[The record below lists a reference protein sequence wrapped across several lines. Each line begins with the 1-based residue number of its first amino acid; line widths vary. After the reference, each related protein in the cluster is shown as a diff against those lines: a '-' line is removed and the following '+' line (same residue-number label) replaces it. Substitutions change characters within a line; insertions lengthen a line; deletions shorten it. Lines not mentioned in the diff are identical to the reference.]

1 MTEFDRLRQA
11 HSETLSVVSHDI
23 RAPLGVILGALTE
36 LANPQVGAL
45 NDDQRTLLQLVRRS
59 SEKLSRLANNVMFL
73 NRIESAQPDAGS
85 GDRVTPIELARHP
98 SDLRVVVRRAVE
110 AFERSGELGK
120 IALTTTLPE
129 EAAMTNIDAER
140 IGHLLANVV
149 ANALRFARKAVS
161 IAIASD
167 AEGVHLVVDDDGPG
181 FVDAMIPTLFD
192 RTLRPSVTAGKP
204 PRGLGLV
211 VVKGIVDAHDA
222 IVRAENIPGDTPH
235 EDAPAASVRPK
246 GARIRVTFPN
256 VTFPNVAA
264 TT

>member
-1 MTEFDRLRQA
+1 MSEFDRLRQA

-73 NRIESAQPDAGS
+73 NRIESAQAEA
-85 GDRVTPIELARHP
+85 GDRSTLDLARHP

-129 EAAMTNIDAER
+129 EAAVANIDAER
-140 IGHLLANVV
+140 IAHLLANVV
-149 ANALRFARKAVS
+149 ANALRFARKVVN
-161 IAIASD
+161 IAIDAD

-222 IVRAENIPGDTPH
+222 IVRAENVPGDAPH
-235 EDAPAASVRPK
+235 EDAPATPVRPK

-256 VTFPNVAA
+256 VAAA